1 MNLLAVDD
9 QISVLNGL
17 MVGVQWKQLG
27 IHQVYKA
34 SNVAEAKRILSSCTV
49 DIVLS
54 DIEMPGESGLQLLE
68 WIRREQMDIACIFLT
83 AHADFGYAKAAMQ
96 LDSVDYIL
104 QPASYAQIE
113 ESIRRVIRK
122 VNAQRI
128 QDTYASYGKRI
139 IRDNVSFEKMVV
151 NQWPLERK
159 PDHVWEKN
167 GEEDNIQKIE
177 QVKQYIQQ
185 NLDRELHREEI
196 AEHVFLNASYLS
208 RLFSKHT
215 GMSLKEYI
223 TSEKL
228 KLAHTLITTTN
239 LSISII
245 ALKVGYSN
253 FSYFS
258 QLYKQQ
264 YGVTPS
270 EERKC

>member
-1 MNLLAVDD
+1 MNVLAVDD
-9 QISVLNGL
+9 QINVLNGL
-17 MVGVQWKQLG
+17 MVGVQWKKLG
-27 IHQVYKA
+27 IDQVYKA
-34 SNVAEAKRILSSCTV
+34 GNAAEAKRILRACTV
-49 DIVLS
+49 DILLS

-68 WIRREQMDIACIFLT
+68 WVRNEQMDIACIFLT
-83 AHADFGYAKAAMQ
+83 AHADFGYAKTAMR

-104 QPASYAQIE
+104 QPASYTQIE
-113 ESIRRVIRK
+113 ESIQRVIDK
-122 VNAQRI
+122 MEEKLPSTWGENA
-128 QDTYASYGKRI
+128 
-139 IRDNVSFEKMVV
+139 
-151 NQWPLERK
+151 
-159 PDHVWEKN
+159 
-167 GEEDNIQKIE
+167 EEDNIQKIK

-196 AEHVFLNASYLS
+196 AEQVFLNASYLS
-208 RLFSKHT
+208 RLFSKYT

-223 TSEKL
+223 TFEKM

-245 ALKVGYSN
+245 ALKVGYTN

-270 EERKC
+270 EERK

>member
-1 MNLLAVDD
+1 MNVLAVDD
-9 QISVLNGL
+9 QINVLNGL
-17 MVGVQWKQLG
+17 MVGVQWKKLG
-27 IHQVYKA
+27 IDQVYKA
-34 SNVAEAKRILSSCTV
+34 GNAAEAKRILRACTV
-49 DIVLS
+49 DILLS

-68 WIRREQMDIACIFLT
+68 WVRNEQMDIACIFLT
-83 AHADFGYAKAAMQ
+83 AHADFGYAKTAMR

-104 QPASYAQIE
+104 QPASYTQIE
-113 ESIRRVIRK
+113 ESIQRVIDK
-122 VNAQRI
+122 INARRI

-139 IRDNVSFEKMVV
+139 IRDNASFEKMVV
-151 NQWPLERK
+151 NQWPLE
-159 PDHVWEKN
+159 EKLPSTWGEN
-167 GEEDNIQKIE
+167 AEEDNIQKIK

-185 NLDRELHREEI
+185 NFDRELHREEI
-196 AEHVFLNASYLS
+196 AEQVFLNASYLS
-208 RLFSKHT
+208 RLFSKYT

-223 TSEKL
+223 TFEKM

-245 ALKVGYSN
+245 ALKVGYTN

-270 EERKC
+270 EERK

>member
-1 MNLLAVDD
+1 MNVLAVDD
-9 QISVLNGL
+9 QINVLNGL
-17 MVGVQWKQLG
+17 MVGVQWKKLG
-27 IHQVYKA
+27 IDQVYKA
-34 SNVAEAKRILSSCTV
+34 GNAAEAKRILRACTV
-49 DIVLS
+49 DILLS

-68 WIRREQMDIACIFLT
+68 WVRNEQMDIACIFLT
-83 AHADFGYAKAAMQ
+83 AHAD
-96 LDSVDYIL
+96 YIL
-104 QPASYAQIE
+104 QPASYTQIE
-113 ESIRRVIRK
+113 ESIQRVIDK
-122 VNAQRI
+122 INARRI

-139 IRDNVSFEKMVV
+139 IRDNASFEKMVV
-151 NQWPLERK
+151 NQWPLE
-159 PDHVWEKN
+159 EKLPSTWGEN
-167 GEEDNIQKIE
+167 AEEDNIQKIK

-196 AEHVFLNASYLS
+196 ADQVFLNASYLS
-208 RLFSKHT
+208 RLFSKYT

-223 TSEKL
+223 TSEKM

-245 ALKVGYSN
+245 ALKVGYTN

-270 EERKC
+270 EERK

>member
-1 MNLLAVDD
+1 M
-9 QISVLNGL
+9 
-17 MVGVQWKQLG
+17 
-27 IHQVYKA
+27 
-34 SNVAEAKRILSSCTV
+34 R
-49 DIVLS
+49 
-54 DIEMPGESGLQLLE
+54 
-68 WIRREQMDIACIFLT
+68 
-83 AHADFGYAKAAMQ
+83 

-104 QPASYAQIE
+104 QPASYTQIE
-113 ESIRRVIRK
+113 ESIQRVIDK
-122 VNAQRI
+122 INARRI

-139 IRDNVSFEKMVV
+139 IRDNASFEKMVV
-151 NQWPLERK
+151 NQWPLE
-159 PDHVWEKN
+159 EKLPSTWGEN
-167 GEEDNIQKIE
+167 AEEDNIQKIK

-196 AEHVFLNASYLS
+196 AEQVFLNASYLS
-208 RLFSKHT
+208 RLFSKYT

-223 TSEKL
+223 TFEKM

-245 ALKVGYSN
+245 ALKVGYTN

-270 EERKC
+270 EERK